1 MDSEEIEKKID
12 NIYKSIDLNIL
23 ILSLRPNNIYT
34 TKIEVKE
41 YINELIKEYNKHNIL
56 NFRGKIINLIIKTDK
71 TNTEKE
77 VYDILKDTAMVEK
90 QMMTLNEER
99 ETENSKQSPAKTRVT
114 SSSKN
119 SAVTTPANRRKTTPA
134 NRRKTI

>member
-1 MDSEEIEKKID
+1 
-12 NIYKSIDLNIL
+12 
-23 ILSLRPNNIYT
+23 
-34 TKIEVKE
+34 
-41 YINELIKEYNKHNIL
+41 
-56 NFRGKIINLIIKTDK
+56 
-71 TNTEKE
+71 
-77 VYDILKDTAMVEK
+77 MVEK